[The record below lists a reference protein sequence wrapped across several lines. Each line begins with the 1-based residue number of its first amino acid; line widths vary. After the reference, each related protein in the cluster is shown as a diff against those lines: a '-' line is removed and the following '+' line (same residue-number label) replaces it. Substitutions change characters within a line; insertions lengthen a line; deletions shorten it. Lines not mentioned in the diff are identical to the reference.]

1 MTGEAYFV
9 EQLGKAQIQIAQ
21 LIDGVEQRDHTI
33 ERLATEINTLKAVLT
48 NAQRKRL
55 GLEVEPV

>member
-1 MTGEAYFV
+1 MTGEAYIV